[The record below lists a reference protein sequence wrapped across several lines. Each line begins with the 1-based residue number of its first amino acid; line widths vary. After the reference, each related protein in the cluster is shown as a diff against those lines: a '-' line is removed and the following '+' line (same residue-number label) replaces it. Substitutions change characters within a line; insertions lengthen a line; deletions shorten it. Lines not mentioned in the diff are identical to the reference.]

1 MFGRSAGF
9 SGGAGRVAGEI
20 RGLFVQIRR
29 QAALAGGPQTRANR
43 LSQPLCHGQLVGRCR
58 VRLRAEEAILAGM
71 LIRVRR
77 MVPVV
82 ALVRVP
88 PAMVA
93 AARVR
98 LKAMHANTSHALFA
112 ENRPVG
118 GPARSVSSLRA
129 RFR

>member
-1 MFGRSAGF
+1 MGNPDTP
-9 SGGAGRVAGEI
+9 
-20 RGLFVQIRR
+20 
-29 QAALAGGPQTRANR
+29 GP
-43 LSQPLCHGQLVGRCR
+43 SK
-58 VRLRAEEAILAGM
+58 EAILAGM

-112 ENRPVG
+112 ENRPEVILRWTF
-118 GPARSVSSLRA
+118 PAGL
-129 RFR
+129 